1 MNSLVAVLLLQVAA
15 AAPVARPVVVLVRDA
30 SKAPVKGAKVLT
42 DSATPVEKAFAETIA
57 KRVGL
62 SKDDGL
68 LDLGLLPVADPLTL
82 RIGAPGFR
90 TGTLKLPANF
100 ETGRRDVVLAPNQD
114 VEVRVS
120 GLARRRG
127 EARPEVTLARCRV
140 QRVRSN
146 CNPMEGTTQRL
157 DDEGRA
163 RFPRI
168 EGGFYNVSLAAPGIG
183 STRQTVAVAPDGDL
197 PALVVELLLG
207 EWTLRGTTRLHDGT
221 PRPARVTSM
230 EFVNGV
236 GEGVGAETASAA
248 DGSFEL
254 KVISRAGNAIG
265 LKAESEDP
273 HAVAAFPKQVKLD
286 EAARTVEDIVIELD
300 ATALE
305 VTVRDARSGQPLRG
319 CAIQVEW
326 AKDGE
331 TSYRGSQLTTDEKGI
346 AREYSLAGGTVR
358 ANVTCKGHYSKDL
371 GTVAIVRDQVK
382 QVETFLDPSKE
393 IVLAVSDESGR
404 PVEGARAV
412 ALVGPL
418 ESYMGIGMAG
428 AVTRLGPSSLEGEI
442 RLEGEKVGGRPIF
455 VVSRGSAIA
464 QAFVPSPSSCDRPED
479 CRLPVTLRRPSGF
492 AGLTVRNE
500 SGRAAAD
507 YDYVVVRGGVPFP
520 YQVLRAALEANG
532 LGPDGSAASL
542 DLRGAA
548 LLPEGT
554 FSLTTP
560 RATTKGS
567 FTSEIVGT
575 FTVPSLERVELV
587 DRDGVSPKPSNLAAP
602 RVAER

>member
-1 MNSLVAVLLLQVAA
+1 MNALVAVLLLQAA
-15 AAPVARPVVVLVRDA
+15 AADPAARPVVVLVRDA
-30 SKAPVKGAKVLT
+30 AKAPVKGARVLA
-42 DSATPVEKAFAETIA
+42 DAGAPAEKAFAEAVA
-57 KRVGL
+57 KRAGVA
-62 SKDDGL
+62 KEDGL
-68 LDLGLLPVADPLTL
+68 LDLGLLPVADPVTL

-90 TGTLKLPANF
+90 TGTLKLPATF
-100 ETGRRDVVLAPNQD
+100 EAGRRDVVLAPNQD

-140 QRVRSN
+140 QRARSN
-146 CNPMEGTTQRL
+146 CNPMEGKTQRL

-168 EGGFYNVSLAAPGIG
+168 EGGFYNLVLAAAGLG
-183 STRQTVAVAPDGDL
+183 ATRQTVEVAFDGDV
-197 PALVVELLLG
+197 PTLVVDLPVG

-230 EFVNGV
+230 EFVNGI
-236 GEGVGAETASAA
+236 GEDTAAETRSSA

-254 KVISRAGNAIG
+254 KVISRAGYAIG

-273 HAVAAFPKQVKLD
+273 HAVAAFPKQIKLD
-286 EAARTVEDIVIELD
+286 DATRTVEDVMIELD

-305 VTVRDARSGQPLRG
+305 VTVRDARSGQPLKG

-393 IVLAVSDESGR
+393 IVLAVTDDGGR
-404 PVEGARAV
+404 PVAGARAIV
-412 ALVGPL
+412 LAGPL

-428 AVTRLGPSSLEGEI
+428 SVLRLGPTDDAGEL
-442 RLEGEKVGGRPIF
+442 RLDGERCGGHPLF
-455 VVSRGSAIA
+455 VVSPGAAIA
-464 QAFVPSPSSCDRPED
+464 VALVPTPSACERPED
-479 CRLPVTLRRPSGF
+479 CRLPVTLRRPAAF
-492 AGLTVRNE
+492 AGLAIRNE
-500 SGRAAAD
+500 SGRPMLPGYFTFLRDGIPVAS
-507 YDYVVVRGGVPFP
+507 
-520 YQVLRAALEANG
+520 QVLSAALAVNG
-532 LGPDGSAASL
+532 LPPDASASPL
-542 DLRGAA
+542 EVRIAA
-548 LLPEGT
+548 FLPEGKYVV
-554 FSLTTP
+554 TTP
-560 RATTKGS
+560 RAAADPKTGKDVFRTAL
-567 FTSEIVGT
+567 VGT
-575 FTVPSLERVELV
+575 FAIPSLEHVELV
-587 DRDGVSPKPSNLAAP
+587 DHDGPPQKP
-602 RVAER
+602 